1 MNGLHR
7 RTLLAAALAAP
18 GIARAQEAAWP
29 ARPVTLVTGYPA
41 GALTDT
47 ATRAAA
53 ERIARELGQ
62 PVVVENRTGAAA
74 AIAAA
79 HVVRARPDGY
89 TLLMGAASLAIA
101 PALQPQLV
109 PQDPLRELAPIAHFY
124 DTPFI
129 LVLHP
134 DVPAADF
141 AGFLD
146 LARRTPG
153 GLTFGSSGIGA
164 VNHLMIEM
172 IHRASGAP
180 FVHVP
185 YRGAAP
191 ALVDL
196 TAGRLPAFLATV
208 SDAAPLLAD
217 RRARA
222 IAVTA
227 RERIALMPDLPAM
240 QETLPGVQASFWQ
253 ALFAPAGTPQ
263 PIIARLAA
271 AMRAATADPAFR
283 AQWEARGL
291 VMGQG
296 GPEELRAL
304 LTADL
309 ATWRALIREAGIRVE

>member
-1 MNGLHR
+1 MSGIGR
-7 RTLLAAALAAP
+7 RTFLAAALGAPAA
-18 GIARAQEAAWP
+18 ARAQEAAWP

-53 ERIARELGQ
+53 ERLARELGQ

-129 LVLHP
+129 LVVHP

-153 GLTFGSSGIGA
+153 GLTFGSSGI
-164 VNHLMIEM
+164 
-172 IHRASGAP
+172 GAP

-263 PIIARLAA
+263 PIVARLAA
-271 AMRAATADPAFR
+271 AMRAATGDPAFR
-283 AQWEARGL
+283 AQWEPCGL

-304 LTADL
+304 LAADL
-309 ATWRALIREAGIRVE
+309 ATWGRLIRESGIRVE